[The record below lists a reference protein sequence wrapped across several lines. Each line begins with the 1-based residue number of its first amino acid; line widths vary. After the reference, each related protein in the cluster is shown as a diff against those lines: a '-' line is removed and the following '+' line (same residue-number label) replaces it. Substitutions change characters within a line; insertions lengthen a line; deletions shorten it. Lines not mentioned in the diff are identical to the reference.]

1 MRRGGQTINI
11 FRLQRVVVMS
21 DTYKKLRLAAV
32 QAAPVFLDRD
42 ASVEKACQLIRE
54 AGNQGADVIGF
65 PEGFIPTH
73 PGWFNFIPDVGDE
86 ALLMSREL
94 FKNAVEVPSKATDSL
109 CRACRDANIIAVV
122 GINEKIPGTTGT
134 MYNTQLFI
142 GRKGEVL
149 GKHQKMVPTN
159 GERLVHTGGQASTM
173 RAFQTDFGA
182 ISGMLCGENSNPLA
196 QFALAVHYPVV
207 HVASWPAHFN
217 ESYVMQESILV
228 ATRGLAYSL
237 KSFVINS
244 CAVVT
249 DELIDR
255 YARTDKDRDYLTK
268 AKELAGAS
276 VIGPKGQILG
286 ELGPGEGILYVD
298 VDTQDVIIPK
308 LIHDFAG
315 HYNRPDVFQVA
326 LATDDS
332 RLLIHVEEQKK
343 HDSLPSN
350 LESEQIKQQQLQ
362 HEDHRQPKDVPLISK

>member
-1 MRRGGQTINI
+1 MA
-11 FRLQRVVVMS
+11 

-42 ASVEKACQLIRE
+42 ASVEKACRLIRE
-54 AGNQGADVIGF
+54 AGENGADLIGF

-73 PGWFNFIPDVGDE
+73 PGWFNFLPDVGDE

-94 FKNAVEVPSKATDSL
+94 FKNAVEVPGPSTDAL

-122 GINEKIPGTTGT
+122 GINEKISGTTGT

-142 GRKGEVL
+142 SRSGQIL

-159 GERLVHTGGQASTM
+159 GERLVHAGGQASTM

-196 QFALAVHYPVV
+196 TFALAVHYPVV

-217 ESYVMQESILV
+217 ASYVMQESILV

-244 CAVVT
+244 CAVVN
-249 DELIDR
+249 DELIER
-255 YARTDKDRDYLTK
+255 YAATAKDRDYLMK
-268 AKELAGAS
+268 AKERAGAS
-276 VIGPKGQILG
+276 IIGPKGQILA
-286 ELGPGEGILYVD
+286 EMEPGEGIVYAD

-326 LATDDS
+326 LTTEDH
-332 RLLIHVEEQKK
+332 RLLINVA
-343 HDSLPSN
+343 DSRVRDSTPSN
-350 LESEQIKQQQLQ
+350 LEMAQSERPRLSHDDGLQ
-362 HEDHRQPKDVPLISK
+362 AEEVPWIAHSNLS